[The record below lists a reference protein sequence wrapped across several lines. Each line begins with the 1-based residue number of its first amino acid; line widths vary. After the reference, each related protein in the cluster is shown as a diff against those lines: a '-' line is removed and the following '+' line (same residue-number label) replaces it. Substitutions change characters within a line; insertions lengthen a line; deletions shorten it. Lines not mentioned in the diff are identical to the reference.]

1 MDGSTWIGI
10 KHSPLDAG
18 IGLDDVILVWHIHQG
33 VMAVACE
40 RYRTNPFYTHWRAVD
55 NSAWI
60 RRAERKPGKADAD
73 PLNCVIARDRWGVI
87 TVTGWHR
94 VDGDSNFVLWQS
106 PPGPPPRIANNQIW
120 EEPTT

>member
-1 MDGSTWIGI
+1 MDDSGWIGI
-10 KHSPLDAG
+10 EQSPLDTS
-18 IGLDDVILVWHIHQG
+18 IEPESVILVWHTHQG

-40 RYRTNPFYTHWRAVD
+40 RYNSNPFYTHWRTVD

-73 PLNCVIARDRWGVI
+73 PLNCVIARDYSGTV

-94 VDGDSNFVLWQS
+94 VDSDADFALWQS
-106 PPGPPPRIANNQIW
+106 PPGPPPRVANN
-120 EEPTT
+120 